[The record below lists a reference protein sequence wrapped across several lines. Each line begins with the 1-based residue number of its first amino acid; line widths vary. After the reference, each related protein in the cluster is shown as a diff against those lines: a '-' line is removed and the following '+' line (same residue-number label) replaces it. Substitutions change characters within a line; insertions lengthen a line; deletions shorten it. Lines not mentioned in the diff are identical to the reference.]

1 MYEALVWSFEKNI
14 TFFFMISFKFVTD
27 EKTKTIMDRHD
38 IYVSFHY
45 HEISAIVGLCSW
57 SYISVI

>member
-27 EKTKTIMDRHD
+27 EKIKTIMDRHD

-45 HEISAIVGLCSW
+45 HEISAIVGLCS
-57 SYISVI
+57 